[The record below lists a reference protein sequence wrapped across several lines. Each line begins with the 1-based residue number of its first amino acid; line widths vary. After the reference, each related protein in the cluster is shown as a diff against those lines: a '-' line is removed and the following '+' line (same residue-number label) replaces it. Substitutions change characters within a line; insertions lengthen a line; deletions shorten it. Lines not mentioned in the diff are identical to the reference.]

1 MASILITSINIIAG
15 FLIGVL
21 QHGMDLMH
29 ALQTYTILTIGDGL
43 VTVVPALMI
52 SVSGA
57 MIVTRASSEAKLGKD
72 FRSQMF
78 GSYQPLLLAGG
89 VLIAMAAMPGLPKLP
104 FVAVGACIGGYAWK
118 QKNRRN
124 VDDTAQL
131 PATTNGQPDAKENL
145 EGLLKVEPLAIEVG
159 LGLVKLVEG
168 GANSPLLRRVSGIR
182 RQLAT
187 DLGYMLPPLKLTDN
201 LSMEA
206 HKYSILIKGVSI
218 SSFELPPGCELAI
231 SVGKS
236 LPPIAGIP
244 TKEPAFGI
252 PALWIQASMAEQA
265 KKAGYTV
272 VDPVTV
278 MGTHIA
284 EFVRRYAH
292 ELFSRQ
298 DTKKLVDRVATDQPK
313 LIEDL
318 IPKVLSM
325 TSLQRVLQ
333 NLLREQVSI
342 RDAASILEALG
353 EAAGTTRN
361 PVLLTEFVRQSIRRA
376 IVKPYLNRNGDLP
389 AYFVDHSIER
399 TLESKVEHGDQN
411 SHLTASPEMI
421 RDVIARFERT
431 VQKPEAPVVVLVS
444 SSIRYF
450 MRQIAESASPNL
462 VFISHNEVPP
472 EVRVVNLGSVQ

>member
-1 MASILITSINIIAG
+1 
-15 FLIGVL
+15 
-21 QHGMDLMH
+21 
-29 ALQTYTILTIGDGL
+29 
-43 VTVVPALMI
+43 
-52 SVSGA
+52 
-57 MIVTRASSEAKLGKD
+57 
-72 FRSQMF
+72 
-78 GSYQPLLLAGG
+78 
-89 VLIAMAAMPGLPKLP
+89 
-104 FVAVGACIGGYAWK
+104 
-118 QKNRRN
+118 
-124 VDDTAQL
+124 
-131 PATTNGQPDAKENL
+131 
-145 EGLLKVEPLAIEVG
+145 
-159 LGLVKLVEG
+159 
-168 GANSPLLRRVSGIR
+168 
-182 RQLAT
+182 
-187 DLGYMLPPLKLTDN
+187 
-201 LSMEA
+201 
-206 HKYSILIKGVSI
+206 
-218 SSFELPPGCELAI
+218 
-231 SVGKS
+231 
-236 LPPIAGIP
+236 
-244 TKEPAFGI
+244 
-252 PALWIQASMAEQA
+252 MAEQA

-298 DTKKLVDRVATDQPK
+298 DTKKLVDRVAADQPK

-325 TSLQRVLQ
+325 TTLQRVLQ

-353 EAAGTTRN
+353 EAAGTSRN

-431 VQKPEAPVVVLVS
+431 VQKPEAPIVILVS